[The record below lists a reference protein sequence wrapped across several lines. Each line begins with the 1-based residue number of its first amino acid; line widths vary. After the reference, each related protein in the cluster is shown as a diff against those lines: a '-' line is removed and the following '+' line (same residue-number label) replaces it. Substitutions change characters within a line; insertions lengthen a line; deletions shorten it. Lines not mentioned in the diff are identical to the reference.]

1 MNNSD
6 VSASRRSSSSTFTSQ
21 AIKNSGGLSFW
32 NAFDERMRTP
42 PPLIVPTRGSNSG
55 ISDDI
60 NMDTAFSSIQSSTPQ
75 SQQNPSKSFH
85 NLGFPPSMFQSS
97 SILIDT
103 GRKFNKRMRDD
114 DFDPNY
120 FKRRAVSPG
129 MSLQN
134 SPILP
139 QSPSQR
145 DIGLWGSQSKSNREI
160 PGVQVLG
167 ERVSSGGSTS
177 SGNVSV
183 GPAKRFGLQ
192 GMNDTSDGLMN
203 MSIE

>member
-21 AIKNSGGLSFW
+21 ANRNSGGLSFW

-42 PPLIVPTRGSNSG
+42 PPLTIPRGSSSG

-60 NMDTAFSSIQSSTPQ
+60 NMDTTRSSMQSSTPQ
-75 SQQNPSKSFH
+75 PPQNPSKTHH
-85 NLGFPPSMFQSS
+85 NPGFPSSMFQSS

-103 GRKFNKRMRDD
+103 GRKLNKRMRED

-145 DIGLWGSQSKSNREI
+145 DIGLWGPQSKSNREI